1 MTKTCSRCK
10 TAYPLDRFQRDS
22 SQSSGLKS
30 RCKECCSNLRP
41 RKRGESVRC
50 PEVPLVEAGLG
61 KSCLDEL
68 ELGPAGIAPIAPTT
82 AEEAH
87 QAAPE
92 GYAVKGVST
101 LYDGAGNVKQ
111 QWVKT
116 NQLQADAMRALEA
129 AIAEMVAPI
138 RGASE
143 LVPAPQHSNE
153 DLLCAIP
160 IGDAHVGLYTWAV
173 ETGEDFNLEIA
184 ERNLFAAVDRLID
197 MAPPAATLLLCNLG
211 DFLHGDDSTNRTAK
225 SGHALDIDTRWS
237 KVIGVAIR
245 VKRRCIDRGL
255 QKFGR
260 VINWDVEGNHDPT
273 SSVMLRHVMQA
284 LYEKE
289 PRVTVDMTPGKFHYL
304 RFGSNLIGA
313 THGDTV
319 KLPELAGIM
328 ACDRPQDWGE
338 TKYRHWYSG
347 HVHHSRLQ
355 EHPGVIVES
364 FRTLAPKD
372 SWHAG
377 QGYRSGQDLTLDV
390 FHRRWGRINRHIIG
404 IEQIIAEAA

>member
-1 MTKTCSRCK
+1 LYG
-10 TAYPLDRFQRDS
+10 A
-22 SQSSGLKS
+22 SG
-30 RCKECCSNLRP
+30 
-41 RKRGESVRC
+41 
-50 PEVPLVEAGLG
+50 EVV
-61 KSCLDEL
+61 
-68 ELGPAGIAPIAPTT
+68 
-82 AEEAH
+82 
-87 QAAPE
+87 
-92 GYAVKGVST
+92 
-101 LYDGAGNVKQ
+101 Q

-116 NQLQADAMRALEA
+116 NANQASAVRALEV
-129 AIAEMVAPI
+129 AIAEMVDPI
-138 RGASE
+138 RGTSE
-143 LVPAPQHSNE
+143 PVAAPQHSND
-153 DLLCAIP
+153 DLMCAIP

-184 ERNLFAAVDRLID
+184 ERNMFAAVDHLID

-355 EHPGVIVES
+355 EYPGVIVES

-377 QGYRSGQDLTLDV
+377 QGYRSGRDLTLDV
-390 FHRRWGRINRHIIG
+390 FHKRWGRINRHIVG
-404 IEQIIAEAA
+404 IEQVVSEAA